1 MFKILFLTSILR
13 SLGFQCLMYLYHYPD
28 LWYDY
33 AMWHAKSGSVDTAIK
48 VFQRALKV
56 LPGNFF
62 FLSFIVS
69 CFLKFSVSVLEAL
82 LVRI

>member
-1 MFKILFLTSILR
+1 
-13 SLGFQCLMYLYHYPD
+13 MYLYHYPD

-62 FLSFIVS
+62 FYPLLSLAF
-69 CFLKFSVSVLEAL
+69 
-82 LVRI
+82 